1 MELATVTLGSS
12 KLIIAEDGP
21 LPWPF
26 EEDHYDAVMSGEEED
41 WVQIT
46 PTNQVKDTSLHRN
59 LHHFNV
65 KCAQLG
71 DQLLTVVVGNRP
83 TVKNMFPASSSAT
96 ARCALG

>member
-12 KLIIAEDGP
+12 KIIIAEDGP

-26 EEDHYDAVMSGEEED
+26 DEDHYAAVMSGEEED
-41 WVQIT
+41 WVQIA
-46 PTNQVKDTSLHRN
+46 PTNQVKDASLHRN

-65 KCAQLG
+65 KCTQLG
-71 DQLLTVVVGNRP
+71 DQLLTVVIGNRP

-96 ARCALG
+96 TRCVLG